1 MGKVIVVAN
10 QKGGVG
16 KTTTAVN
23 ACSYL
28 TLSDKKV
35 LLVDMDPQSNAT
47 SGVGLDISEIHEGIY
62 EALVGDKNIDDVI
75 IPTPIKNFDI
85 VPSTINLAGAQVEL
99 LEMDNKEYVLKNL
112 IDTIRNKYDF
122 IIIDTPPSLGI
133 LTLNGFV
140 ASDSVLIPLQCEYY
154 AMEGL
159 SQLLNTIK
167 LVNKKL
173 NSDLKIEGV
182 LLTMY
187 DSRTNLSA
195 QVVADVTNTLKDMVF
210 NTIIPR
216 NVKLSES
223 PSFGKPIN
231 LYDPNSTGAKSYFE
245 FTKELIK
252 RNEAE

>member
-99 LEMDNKEYVLKNL
+99 LEMDNKEYVLRNL

-231 LYDPNSTGAKSYFE
+231 LYDPNSTGAKSYLE